1 MPDAHPTSSATPDTA
16 AARDIMVDG
25 QLRPNRV
32 TDPRIIDT
40 MRRLPRERFVPAA
53 LAPLAYIDD
62 DLKLTANRVLM
73 RPLVLARLIQL
84 AAPRPG
90 ETVLV
95 VGAGTGYGAAVLA
108 ACGVHVT
115 ALEEN
120 PDLAALARQ
129 TAATAAGNATVNVV
143 TGKLADGCP
152 EHAPYDLV
160 LIEGAVCAIPDR
172 IGRQVAQNGRLVTVL
187 APKGS
192 HGVAVVAEP
201 SAGGLSVRPA
211 FDAATP
217 YLPEL
222 LPAAAFSF

>member
-1 MPDAHPTSSATPDTA
+1 MPDAHTAPSASPDTAA

-32 TDPRIIDT
+32 IDPRVIDT

-84 AAPRPG
+84 AAPRQG

-129 TAATAAGNATVNVV
+129 TAAGSANINVV

-222 LPAAAFSF
+222 LPAAAFMF

>member
-1 MPDAHPTSSATPDTA
+1 
-16 AARDIMVDG
+16 MVDG

-32 TDPRIIDT
+32 TDQRVIAS
-40 MRRLPRERFVPAA
+40 MRQLPRERFVPPQ

-62 DLKLTANRVLM
+62 DLKLTNGRVLM
-73 RPLVLARLIQL
+73 RPMVLARLIQL
-84 AAPRPG
+84 AQPRQG
-90 ETVLV
+90 ETALI
-95 VGAGTGYGAAVLA
+95 VGSGAGYGAAVLA
-108 ACGVHVT
+108 ACGVQVT
-115 ALEEN
+115 ALEQD
-120 PDLAALARQ
+120 PSLAALAQ
-129 TAATAAGNATVNVV
+129 QAVAGAASSPAIAFV

-152 EHAPYDLV
+152 DRAPYDLV

-192 HGVAVVAEP
+192 VGVAVVAEP

-222 LPAAAFSF
+222 LPAAAFTF